1 MCCNLVDYNKIS
13 SYATWLLLLIGHLAI
28 LGTLFKSSLLSPE
41 QPEMRQL
48 HRRET
53 LEMEHRGP
61 EIRMVHDQAKQAV
74 NSSLDLRLEKD
85 SNQCPLG
92 YYRLPEMES
101 CDQWLACDDIEER
114 IVVTHTNLGN
124 GLGKSFSK
132 ASLDGVPVAFIRTR
146 EDKLTSEKI
155 VNRVRLGFEN
165 LKMLQPHPRI
175 TQLLGYCLAG
185 NTTVM
190 ITELGQYGDLRQ
202 FLLSAEYKEF
212 SLLQR
217 FDTALQVVE
226 ALEYVHES
234 PGGSRINCD
243 MNTVGQALAQ
253 FIVLSDYRVV
263 LNDVDDLPSGDS
275 RTNKKSQCVV
285 GRSNIN
291 ATADHSFEA
300 PERRWPWP
308 GKLPKQIDPAE
319 LRRVLKGKV
328 EDYTGNIELKS
339 PPVDEKSD
347 VWKIPFLVE
356 KVLTSGINVESR
368 LGKRVLSLVARLKPL
383 LEDCLEKKPEDRP
396 SAKTV
401 VSRLQRMTRRIE
413 ELGW

>member
-212 SLLQR
+212 TLLQR

>member
-1 MCCNLVDYNKIS
+1 
-13 SYATWLLLLIGHLAI
+13 
-28 LGTLFKSSLLSPE
+28 
-41 QPEMRQL
+41 
-48 HRRET
+48 
-53 LEMEHRGP
+53 
-61 EIRMVHDQAKQAV
+61 
-74 NSSLDLRLEKD
+74 
-85 SNQCPLG
+85 
-92 YYRLPEMES
+92 MES
-101 CDQWLACDDIEER
+101 CDQWLACDDIEKR

-124 GLGKSFSK
+124 GLGKSFSR
-132 ASLDGVPVAFIRTR
+132 ASLDGTPVAFIRTR

-190 ITELGQYGDLRQ
+190 ITELGEYGDLRQ

-212 SLLQR
+212 TLLQR

-275 RTNKKSQCVV
+275 KSNKKSQCVV

-383 LEDCLEKKPEDRP
+383 LEDCLEKRPEDRP

>member
-1 MCCNLVDYNKIS
+1 MDKIS

-28 LGTLFKSSLLSPE
+28 LGTLFKSSLLSPG

-53 LEMEHRGP
+53 VEMEHKGP
-61 EIRMVHDQAKQAV
+61 EISMVHDQAKKAV

-92 YYRLPEMES
+92 YYRLPEMEN

-124 GLGKSFSK
+124 GLGKSFSR
-132 ASLDGVPVAFIRTR
+132 ASLDGTPVAFIRTR

-212 SLLQR
+212 TLLQR

-308 GKLPKQIDPAE
+308 GKLPKQIDAAE

-383 LEDCLEKKPEDRP
+383 LEDCLEKRPEDRP

-401 VSRLQRMTRRIE
+401 VIRLQRLTRRIE

>member
-61 EIRMVHDQAKQAV
+61 EIRMVHDQAKNAV

-212 SLLQR
+212 TLLQR